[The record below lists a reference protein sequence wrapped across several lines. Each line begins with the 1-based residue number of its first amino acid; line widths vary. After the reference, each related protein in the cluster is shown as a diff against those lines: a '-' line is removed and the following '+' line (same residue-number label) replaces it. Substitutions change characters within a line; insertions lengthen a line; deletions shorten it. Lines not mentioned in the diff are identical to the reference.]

1 MIVYKKVRDITVN
14 GKSYLASAF
23 IDILGLKLCY
33 SLGER
38 TVPIEPTR
46 LFAFRSEPQARNWI
60 APGAWRFK
68 VLECETSD
76 DNVTEK
82 FCFPENTGSVL
93 EGFVKAWKKVDY
105 SRSYGD
111 FPSGTLVVPWLKPL
125 RVV

>member
-46 LFAFRSEPQARNWI
+46 LFAFNSVWNANEWI
-60 APGAWRFK
+60 PPGSWSFK

-76 DNVTEK
+76 DNVTGT
-82 FCFPENTGSVL
+82 FYVPYGATTLQGCING
-93 EGFVKAWKKVDY
+93 WKQVDY
-105 SRSYGD
+105 GRSID
-111 FPSGTLVVPWLKPL
+111 NFPRGTLVVPWLKPL